1 MGKSFRGSKSTF
13 HLWELLVH
21 VLLGSQMDAG
31 GTAFKSV
38 GSGRNTC
45 FSIRGRMMPLFLALW
60 RQIISA
66 TVIPMGD
73 PSSAATSCH
82 T

>member
-31 GTAFKSV
+31 GIAL
-38 GSGRNTC
+38 N
-45 FSIRGRMMPLFLALW
+45 PLALG
-60 RQIISA
+60 RIHLSA
-66 TVIPMGD
+66 SQAG
-73 PSSAATSCH
+73 
-82 T
+82 